1 MNINYVPF
9 TVVWGLLA
17 FAVLALIGY
26 RRVVSAKEDETLHLA
41 GGPAVNDQ
49 QAFIAHR
56 LAVIDKWGKLLT
68 VIVMVYGLLLAAA
81 YTWQTWLSSSTSVG
95 L

>member
-26 RRVVSAKEDETLHLA
+26 RRLVSAKDDETLHLA
-41 GGPAVNDQ
+41 GGAGVNDQ
-49 QAFIAHR
+49 QVLIAHK
-56 LAVIDKWGKLLT
+56 LEVIDRWGKLLT
-68 VIVMVYGLLLAAA
+68 VVALVYGLLLAGA
-81 YTWQTWLSSSTSVG
+81 YTWQTWLSANTGVG

>member
-1 MNINYVPF
+1 MNINFVPF

-26 RRVVSAKEDETLHLA
+26 RRVISAKEDETLHLA
-41 GGPAVNDQ
+41 GAPGVNSQ
-49 QAFIAHR
+49 QVIIAHK
-56 LAVIDKWGKLLT
+56 LEVIDKWGKLLT
-68 VIVMVYGLLLAAA
+68 VITVVYGLLLAGA
-81 YTWQTWLSSSTSVG
+81 YTWQTWLSSNTPAG